1 VKLTKPYNKTQQQ
14 IQSITDV
21 IDGISSKTNLLAL
34 TAAIEA
40 ARARERGRSF
50 AVVADEARVLVG
62 KTSDATRKMGD
73 MLKQISDEP
82 SETTQVI
89 GEIVE
94 KTDSVVVT
102 MTDLSQG
109 FKESDILLLFLSC
122 FCRWRNCILKCFIF

>member
-1 VKLTKPYNKTQQQ
+1 MKLTKPYNKTQQQ

-21 IDGISSKTNLLAL
+21 IDGISSQTNLLAL

-40 ARARERGRSF
+40 ARAREQGRSF

-82 SETTQVI
+82 S
-89 GEIVE
+89 
-94 KTDSVVVT
+94 
-102 MTDLSQG
+102 
-109 FKESDILLLFLSC
+109 
-122 FCRWRNCILKCFIF
+122 

>member
-21 IDGISSKTNLLAL
+21 IDGISSQTNLLAL

-40 ARARERGRSF
+40 ARAREQGRSF

-122 FCRWRNCILKCFIF
+122 FCR